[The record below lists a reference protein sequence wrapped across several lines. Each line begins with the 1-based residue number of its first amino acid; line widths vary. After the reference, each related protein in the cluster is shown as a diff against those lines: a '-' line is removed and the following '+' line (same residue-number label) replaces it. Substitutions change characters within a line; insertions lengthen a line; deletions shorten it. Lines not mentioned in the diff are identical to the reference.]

1 MPEAKPE
8 YRPYKRV
15 LLKLSGEGLL
25 GDLAYGISSAAAN
38 SLADEIAQVHKLG
51 VQIGLVIG
59 GGNIFR
65 GLMGMA
71 QGMDRAIADQIGM
84 LATIMNALSLQ
95 DALKRQNAPVRVMSA
110 IEVGRMTEPFIRDR
124 AIRHLEKGKIVI
136 FAAGT
141 GNPFFTTDTAATLRA
156 LEIKANVLLKA
167 TSVDGIYDKDP
178 KKYPNAKRFDELTY
192 QNVLKKGLK
201 VMDAAAISMARDGR
215 LPVIVFNM
223 RGHGNIKRAIMGEPI
238 GTIVRGD

>member
-1 MPEAKPE
+1 MPEATPE
-8 YRPYKRV
+8 CKPYKRV

-25 GDLAYGISSAAAN
+25 GDLAYGISPAATD
-38 SLADEIAQVHKLG
+38 SLADEIAQVHKTG

-65 GLMGMA
+65 GLMGTTH
-71 QGMDRAIADQIGM
+71 GMDRTVADQIGM

-95 DALKRQNAPVRVMSA
+95 DALKRQNAPARVMSA
-110 IEVGRMTEPFIRDR
+110 IETGRMTEPFIRDR
-124 AIRHLEKGKIVI
+124 ALAHLEKGKIVI

-178 KKYPNAKRFDELTY
+178 KKHPDAKRFDELTY
-192 QNVLKKGLK
+192 QLVLEKGLK
-201 VMDAAAISMARDGR
+201 VMDAAAISMARDER
-215 LPVIVFNM
+215 LPVVVFNM
-223 RGHGNIKRAIMGEPI
+223 KVYGNIKRAIMGEPI
-238 GTIVRGD
+238 GTIVKGD

>member
-1 MPEAKPE
+1 MSGANPEC
-8 YRPYKRV
+8 RPYKRV

-25 GDLAYGISSAAAN
+25 GDLAYGISPAAAD
-38 SLADEIAQVHKLG
+38 SLADEIAQVHKSG

-65 GLMGMA
+65 GLMGAA
-71 QGMDRAIADQIGM
+71 QGMDRAVADQIGM
-84 LATIMNALSLQ
+84 LATIMNAISLH
-95 DALKRQNAPVRVMSA
+95 DALKRQNVPARVMSA
-110 IEVGRMTEPFIRDR
+110 IEAGKMTEPFIRDR
-124 AIRHLEKGKIVI
+124 ALRHLEKGKIVI

-141 GNPFFTTDTAATLRA
+141 GNPFFTTDTAAALRA

-178 KKYPNAKRFDELTY
+178 KKHPNAKRFDELTY
-192 QNVLKKGLK
+192 QHVLEKDLK

-223 RGHGNIKRAIMGEPI
+223 RVPGNIKRAVMGEPI
-238 GTIVRGD
+238 GTIVKGD